1 MDHTAGK
8 RCGTVDMART
18 LAQKLSYSCSTAR
31 GTPPSG
37 CAPHRSALYHCTLAK
52 PSEANKYSARS
63 PDSSVC
69 SGWLSRSGH
78 FFHHLCPAQSLSVW
92 GTHPGELQEG
102 YDVQHTASAV
112 RLDGT

>member
-1 MDHTAGK
+1 MVT
-8 RCGTVDMART
+8 ART

-52 PSEANKYSARS
+52 PSDANKYSDRS

-69 SGWLSRSGH
+69 SGWFRLSGH
-78 FFHHLCPAQSLSVW
+78 FFHHLSP
-92 GTHPGELQEG
+92 
-102 YDVQHTASAV
+102 HTD
-112 RLDGT
+112 RCQ